1 MADARPLSRPTTP
14 AWQGAEQDPR
24 TGVRALG
31 AAPGDRGAG
40 RARLYELLL
49 QAARREAERRWS
61 AAAAPEEPGDLAGQ
75 AATAAVLAIASDLD
89 GYSGDTRFMTW
100 ACKYVIY
107 RLSDAAGRRLWHA
120 SAPPAEEL
128 DWKRLAT
135 RPGAPDPT
143 SPQWRGSR
151 APLGPAPEHQ

>member
-24 TGVRALG
+24 NWVRALRS
-31 AAPGDRGAG
+31 APGDRYAA

-49 QAARREAERRWS
+49 QAARSEAERRWS

-100 ACKYVIY
+100 ASKYVIY
-107 RLSDAAGRRLWHA
+107 RLSDVAGRRFWHA
-120 SAPPAEEL
+120 SAPPSEEL

-135 RPGAPDPT
+135 PPGAPVAT
-143 SPQWRGSR
+143 SPQRPGTPG
-151 APLGPAPEHQ
+151 APGPAP